1 MIPRFALL
9 LPLLVPALA
18 SAAGFQ
24 VLTVGKV
31 ARFTAKGAVI
41 IVGRDRALATLHDP
55 RCPATSTVALEA
67 YLQSTV
73 RDAVLASVALD
84 CAKWSP
90 RGRGYVYSDPA
101 GTVRAIRYRPSGLR
115 MEATGFT
122 PIGGPVGFVQAQ
134 LGIGTDLLRA
144 RFHNFRRND
153 ASEVLSRKPSHAA
166 AAGETSFWDV

>member
-1 MIPRFALL
+1 MIARFVLVLPLL
-9 LPLLVPALA
+9 LPTVAF
-18 SAAGFQ
+18 AAGFQ

-31 ARFTAKGAVI
+31 ARFTGTTAVI
-41 IVGRDRALATLHDP
+41 VVGHDRALASLHDP
-55 RCPATSTVALEA
+55 RCPTTSNVALEA

-73 RDAVLASVALD
+73 RDATLASVALD
-84 CAKWSP
+84 CAKWSA

-101 GTVRAIRYRPSGLR
+101 GTVRTIRYRPSGLR
-115 MEATGFT
+115 IEATGFT

-153 ASEVLSRKPSHAA
+153 ASEVLSRK
-166 AAGETSFWDV
+166 